1 MSNWKM
7 VNKKTKKL
15 GLFVYHHD
23 FNSCEYVADVIKNVL
38 GYEYTQAS
46 NCAHMITQNGSY
58 LVKTFSAKDK
68 EKADTIVSLF
78 DANEIPVK
86 LLFI

>member
-1 MSNWKM
+1 M

-23 FNSCEYVADVIKNVL
+23 FNSYEYVADIIKNVL
-38 GYEYTQAS
+38 GYEHTQAS
-46 NCAHMITQNGSY
+46 NCAHMIIHNGSY
-58 LVKTFSAKDK
+58 MVKSFTIKEK
-68 EKADTIVSLF
+68 EKADIIVSLF

>member
-1 MSNWKM
+1 
-7 VNKKTKKL
+7 
-15 GLFVYHHD
+15 
-23 FNSCEYVADVIKNVL
+23 
-38 GYEYTQAS
+38 
-46 NCAHMITQNGSY
+46 MITQNGSY
-58 LVKTFSAKDK
+58 LVKTFGAKDK

>member
-1 MSNWKM
+1 M

-23 FNSCEYVADVIKNVL
+23 FNSSEYISDVIKNIL
-38 GYEYTQAS
+38 GYEHTQAS
-46 NCAHMITQNGSY
+46 NCAHMIIQNGSY
-58 LVKTFSAKDK
+58 LVKTFTTKDK
-68 EKADTIVSLF
+68 DKADAIVNLF

>member
-1 MSNWKM
+1 M

-58 LVKTFSAKDK
+58 LVKTF
-68 EKADTIVSLF
+68 
-78 DANEIPVK
+78 
-86 LLFI
+86 

>member
-1 MSNWKM
+1 M

-23 FNSCEYVADVIKNVL
+23 FNSCEYVADIIKNVL

-46 NCAHMITQNGSY
+46 NCAHMITQNGS
-58 LVKTFSAKDK
+58 V
-68 EKADTIVSLF
+68 I
-78 DANEIPVK
+78 I
-86 LLFI
+86 